1 MGNADDRIKPGNRN
15 RTLSGTAKIIENGVY
30 YALIL
35 VGIFWILEIHI
46 HLGLVPMGKQYIGC
60 FLGLSLAGIYVS
72 IPCRKGETAKS
83 VPWFD
88 WILACLSL
96 VIGFYVAVF
105 YPTIQYVLN
114 LETPVRIVLGG
125 IAIVLVMEALRRT
138 VGWIMVVIAGFFLL
152 YAPLAG
158 IFPGMLEGKA
168 TPVGELLNYIY
179 LDSNAILGVPITV
192 AATIILSFLLLG
204 HALSVTGA
212 SQFFMDLAVALMGRY
227 RGGPA
232 KMAVVAS
239 SLFGTISGAAVA
251 NVVTTGIITIPLM
264 KKAGF
269 RPETAAAIEATAST
283 GGQLMPPVMGAAAF
297 LIAELLAIP
306 YRDVVVASLI
316 PAVLFYFTVFVQID
330 LEAAKFKIKGIAA
343 SELPPIGKVLKG
355 GWAAVVPLAILI
367 YVLFIL
373 NYRPDKAG
381 MIALGALLLL
391 ALFKKQGRLNA
402 GMLHRIVVS
411 TARGLLEMA
420 AICGAA
426 GIVIGVLNVSG
437 LGFGLSLALVNTVG
451 QNLFLLLVLSAI
463 VCIILGMGMPTV
475 AVYILLAVLVAPA
488 MTELGIVPIAA
499 HLFIFYFGMMS
510 MVTPPICM
518 ACFAAAAIAESDPM
532 KTGLAGMRL
541 SIIALIVPFLFVLEP
556 SLLLMGKPLH
566 VAFVALT
573 AIGGCYFLGAGLT
586 GYFLRPLQV
595 WGRLIAVVG
604 GCGLLIP
611 AGIGRNVGWLTDIVG
626 LLLILG
632 LVVWQ
637 RRANQKDKNDINQ
650 INIYA
655 NE

>member
-1 MGNADDRIKPGNRN
+1 
-15 RTLSGTAKIIENGVY
+15 
-30 YALIL
+30 
-35 VGIFWILEIHI
+35 
-46 HLGLVPMGKQYIGC
+46 
-60 FLGLSLAGIYVS
+60 
-72 IPCRKGETAKS
+72 
-83 VPWFD
+83 
-88 WILACLSL
+88 
-96 VIGFYVAVF
+96 
-105 YPTIQYVLN
+105 VLN
-114 LETPVRIVLGG
+114 LETPVRIVLGA
-125 IAIVLVMEALRRT
+125 IAIVLVIEALRRT

-158 IFPGMLEGKA
+158 HFPGMLEGKA
-168 TPVGELLNYIY
+168 TPVGALLNYIY
-179 LDSNAILGVPITV
+179 LDSNAVLGVPITV

-212 SQFFMDLAVALMGRY
+212 SQFFMDLAITLMGRY

-269 RPETAAAIEATAST
+269 RAETAGAIEATAST

-330 LEAAKFKIKGIAA
+330 LEAAKFNIKGIPV
-343 SELPPIGKVLKG
+343 SELPRIGLVLKG
-355 GWAAVVPLAILI
+355 GWVAVIPLAILI
-367 YVLFIL
+367 FVLFIL

-381 MIALGALLLL
+381 MIALAALLLL
-391 ALFKKQGRLNA
+391 ALFKRQGRLNA
-402 GMLHRIVVS
+402 GMLHQIVLN
-411 TARGLLEMA
+411 TGRGMLEMA
-420 AICGAA
+420 AICAAA

-463 VCIILGMGMPTV
+463 VCIVLGMGMPTV

-488 MTELGIVPIAA
+488 MTELGIVPLAA

-518 ACFAAAAIAESDPM
+518 ACFAAATIAESDPM
-532 KTGLAGMRL
+532 KTGMAGMRL
-541 SIIALIVPFLFVLEP
+541 SIVALIVPFLFVLEP
-556 SLLLMGKPLH
+556 SLLFMGKPLH
-566 VAFVALT
+566 IAFVALT

-586 GYFLRPLQV
+586 GYFLRPLPA
-595 WGRLIAVVG
+595 WGRLMAVAG

-611 AGIGRNVGWLTDIVG
+611 AGIGRNVGWLTDIAG
-626 LLLILG
+626 LLLILW
-632 LVVWQ
+632 LIFWQ
-637 RRANQKDKNDINQ
+637 RRANQKNPKTIDQ

-655 NE
+655 ND